1 MREIRV
7 AIISQNYELSRFFE
21 LEALN
26 FGFSPTVFTKL
37 NFDLSGF
44 DVCIVD
50 AATGT
55 RPLSFGGLTV
65 IVGAGNDGDLSL
77 NYPTSLSELQ
87 RLYTNVLIGK
97 DRFEIEGD
105 EENKKICFFSGQNNL
120 ISYCGSN
127 IQLSEYEIKLLER
140 LCRSSGAPVSRKE
153 LNSLLGADSGNI
165 ADVYICRLRKKLES
179 VNSTKIIYTV
189 RGQGY
194 KIVTDTEW
202 K

>member
-1 MREIRV
+1 MREIRI
-7 AIISQNYELSRFFE
+7 AIISQNTELSRFFE

-37 NFDLSGF
+37 NLDLSGF

-55 RPLSFGGLTV
+55 RSLSFGGLTV
-65 IVGAGNDGDLSL
+65 IVGAGNDGDLNL

-105 EENKKICFFSGQNNL
+105 EENKKICFFKDQNNL
-120 ISYCGSN
+120 ISYCGVN
-127 IQLSEYEIKLLER
+127 IQLSEYEMKLLER
-140 LCRSSGAPVSRKE
+140 LCRSCKEPVSREE
-153 LNSLLGADSGNI
+153 LNLLLGAESGNI
-165 ADVYICRLRKKLES
+165 ADVYICRLRKKLEAI
-179 VNSTKIIYTV
+179 NSAKLIYTV

-194 KIVTDTEW
+194 KIVSDIEW
-202 K
+202 N